1 MDSGFANEPLQQL
14 VLREILITA
23 DTATHPVRE
32 WVRIMALDKD
42 LRLWKPRYWRSPLNL
57 GSLAVVGVVLIYT
70 KQHRK
75 HYHK

>member
-1 MDSGFANEPLQQL
+1 MTTSLPVRGQGYRELEKIFPKFTIFGYVDSGFANEPLQQL

-42 LRLWKPRYWRSPLNL
+42 FRLWNPR
-57 GSLAVVGVVLIYT
+57 
-70 KQHRK
+70 
-75 HYHK
+75 